1 MNCLENPKKSVIF
14 VVEIETDMKYEI
26 LQLDRDN
33 INVQCDA
40 LMFMPWSYVNE
51 KYGFNHWNYKKVY
64 EGEID
69 GEGKTTWEILDRL
82 FTKFNNFRPNDF
94 KGHSLSTSDVVILD
108 GVWYYCDS
116 FGWVDVKN
124 DKKL

>member
-14 VVEIETDMKYEI
+14 VVEIETDMKYTI
-26 LQLDRDN
+26 LQLDRN
-33 INVQCDA
+33 NENVKRDRR
-40 LMFMPWSYVNE
+40 MFVSWDELN
-51 KYGFNHWNYKKVY
+51 KTCGFSKWCYEKVY
-64 EGEID
+64 EGEIEFD
-69 GEGKTTWEILDRL
+69 TSICRTLDNIFR
-82 FTKFNNFRPNDF
+82 KFNLFHPNDF

-108 GVWYYCDS
+108 GVMYYCDS